1 MINFELTFFSKLI
14 LFAVSIG
21 IKHPDPVV
29 ETSSLA
35 SVEPSNI
42 WYKLSLPENII
53 DNGELSA
60 LQLEAVTYACQRHD
74 IILPSKDRA
83 GFLIGK
89 YSRIFNFI
97 IKSKWVL
104 FHLCIYLDLLCRKSR
119 KIHIIYSSWM
129 AGTSPGLPGIDIL
142 EQMIIL
148 FSSY

>member
-1 MINFELTFFSKLI
+1 MYDFYFCSLESFVLSSYQGKLLSLSFI
-14 LFAVSIG
+14 AVSIG

-42 WYKLSLPENII
+42 WYNLSLPENIV

-74 IILPSKDRA
+74 IIMPSKERA

-89 YSRIFNFI
+89 YSSVCVCFTF
-97 IKSKWVL
+97 
-104 FHLCIYLDLLCRKSR
+104 LL
-119 KIHIIYSSWM
+119 
-129 AGTSPGLPGIDIL
+129 LV
-142 EQMIIL
+142 
-148 FSSY
+148 

>member
-1 MINFELTFFSKLI
+1 M
-14 LFAVSIG
+14 
-21 IKHPDPVV
+21 V

-104 FHLCIYLDLLCRKSR
+104 FHLCIYLDLYVVNQDKYTLFIVSGWLELVLDYRVLIFLSKWLFYSAPINKNTGLC
-119 KIHIIYSSWM
+119 
-129 AGTSPGLPGIDIL
+129 
-142 EQMIIL
+142 Q
-148 FSSY
+148 

>member
-1 MINFELTFFSKLI
+1 M
-14 LFAVSIG
+14 
-21 IKHPDPVV
+21 V

-89 YSRIFNFI
+89 YSRILNFI

-104 FHLCIYLDLLCRKSR
+104 FHLCINLDLLCRKSR
-119 KIHIIYSSWM
+119 
-129 AGTSPGLPGIDIL
+129 
-142 EQMIIL
+142 
-148 FSSY
+148 

>member
-1 MINFELTFFSKLI
+1 MIF
-14 LFAVSIG
+14 FAVSIG

-104 FHLCIYLDLLCRKSR
+104 FHLCIYLDLYVVNQDKYTLFIVSGWLELVLDYRVLIFLSKWLFYSAPINKNTGLC
-119 KIHIIYSSWM
+119 
-129 AGTSPGLPGIDIL
+129 
-142 EQMIIL
+142 Q
-148 FSSY
+148 

>member
-14 LFAVSIG
+14 FFAVSIG

-119 KIHIIYSSWM
+119 
-129 AGTSPGLPGIDIL
+129 
-142 EQMIIL
+142 
-148 FSSY
+148 